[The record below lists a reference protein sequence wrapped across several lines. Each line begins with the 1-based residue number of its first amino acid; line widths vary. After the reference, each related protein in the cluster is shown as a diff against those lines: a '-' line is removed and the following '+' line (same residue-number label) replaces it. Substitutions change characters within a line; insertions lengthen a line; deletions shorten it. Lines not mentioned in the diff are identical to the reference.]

1 MNNTEN
7 NYNTENSNIKNNI
20 ENNIENNE
28 TLRVGDDAK
37 ISEIDEMQAAD
48 GDFDD
53 DIAGRKQAQELREAK
68 KMKIRKVLYPIA
80 IILIVAIWVSCF
92 LEK

>member
-7 NYNTENSNIKNNI
+7 NYNTENSNI

-48 GDFDD
+48 GVFDD

>member
-7 NYNTENSNIKNNI
+7 NYNTENSNI

-37 ISEIDEMQAAD
+37 ISEIDQMQAAD

-53 DIAGRKQAQELREAK
+53 DIADQKQAQELREAK

>member
-7 NYNTENSNIKNNI
+7 NYNTENSNIK
-20 ENNIENNE
+20 NNIENNE

-48 GDFDD
+48 GVFDD
-53 DIAGRKQAQELREAK
+53 DIVGRKQAQELREAK

>member
-7 NYNTENSNIKNNI
+7 NYNTENSNIK
-20 ENNIENNE
+20 NNIENNE

-53 DIAGRKQAQELREAK
+53 DIVGRKQAQELREAK

>member
-7 NYNTENSNIKNNI
+7 NYNTENSNI

-53 DIAGRKQAQELREAK
+53 DIAGQKQAQELREAK

-80 IILIVAIWVSCF
+80 IILIVAIWVSC

>member
-7 NYNTENSNIKNNI
+7 NYNTENSNI

-28 TLRVGDDAK
+28 TLRVGDDTK

-48 GDFDD
+48 GVFDD

>member
-7 NYNTENSNIKNNI
+7 NYNTENSNI

-37 ISEIDEMQAAD
+37 ISEIDEMQVAD

>member
-7 NYNTENSNIKNNI
+7 NYNTNNNYNIK
-20 ENNIENNE
+20 NNIENNE

-53 DIAGRKQAQELREAK
+53 DIVGRKQAQELREAK

>member
-7 NYNTENSNIKNNI
+7 NNTENSNI
-20 ENNIENNE
+20 ENNTENNE
-28 TLRVGDDAK
+28 TLRVGADAK

-48 GDFDD
+48 GDFED
-53 DIAGRKQAQELREAK
+53 DIASRKQAKELREAK

>member
-7 NYNTENSNIKNNI
+7 NYNTENSNI
-20 ENNIENNE
+20 ENNE
-28 TLRVGDDAK
+28 TLRVGDDTK

-53 DIAGRKQAQELREAK
+53 DIVGRKQAQELREAK

-92 LEK
+92 WEK

>member
-20 ENNIENNE
+20 ENNE

-37 ISEIDEMQAAD
+37 ISEIDQMQAAD

-53 DIAGRKQAQELREAK
+53 DIADRKQAQELREAK

>member
-7 NYNTENSNIKNNI
+7 NYNTNNNYNIK
-20 ENNIENNE
+20 NNIENNE

-37 ISEIDEMQAAD
+37 ISEIDEMQAAE

>member
-7 NYNTENSNIKNNI
+7 NYNTENSNI

-28 TLRVGDDAK
+28 TLRVGAEPQ

-53 DIAGRKQAQELREAK
+53 EIAGRKQAQELREAK

>member
-7 NYNTENSNIKNNI
+7 NYNTENSNI

-48 GDFDD
+48 GVFDD
-53 DIAGRKQAQELREAK
+53 DIADRKQAQELREAK

>member
-7 NYNTENSNIKNNI
+7 NYNTENSNIK
-20 ENNIENNE
+20 NNIENNE

-53 DIAGRKQAQELREAK
+53 DIAGRKQVQELREAK

>member
-7 NYNTENSNIKNNI
+7 NYNTENSNI

-53 DIAGRKQAQELREAK
+53 DIVGRKQAQELREAK

>member
-20 ENNIENNE
+20 ENNE

-37 ISEIDEMQAAD
+37 ISEIDQMQAAD

-53 DIAGRKQAQELREAK
+53 DIADRKQAQELREAK
-68 KMKIRKVLYPIA
+68 KMKIRKVL
-80 IILIVAIWVSCF
+80 
-92 LEK
+92 

>member
-20 ENNIENNE
+20 ENNE
-28 TLRVGDDAK
+28 TLRVGAEPQ

-53 DIAGRKQAQELREAK
+53 GIAGRKQAQELREAK

>member
-7 NYNTENSNIKNNI
+7 NYNTENSNI

-28 TLRVGDDAK
+28 TLRVGDDVK

-53 DIAGRKQAQELREAK
+53 DIVGRKQAQELREAK

>member
-7 NYNTENSNIKNNI
+7 NYNTENSNI
-20 ENNIENNE
+20 ENNE
-28 TLRVGDDAK
+28 TLRVGDDVK
-37 ISEIDEMQAAD
+37 ILEIDQMQAAD

-53 DIAGRKQAQELREAK
+53 DIAGQKQAQELREAK

>member
-7 NYNTENSNIKNNI
+7 NYNTENSNIK
-20 ENNIENNE
+20 NNIENNE

-53 DIAGRKQAQELREAK
+53 DIAGQKQAQELREAK